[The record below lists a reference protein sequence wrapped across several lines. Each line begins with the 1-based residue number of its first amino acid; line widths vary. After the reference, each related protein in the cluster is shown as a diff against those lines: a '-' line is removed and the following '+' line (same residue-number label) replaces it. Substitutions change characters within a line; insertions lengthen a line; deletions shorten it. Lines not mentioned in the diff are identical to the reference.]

1 MELLDKSLRTID
13 KFENFEHGH
22 DLKLSTNCVNNKE
35 KSYCCSL
42 YWPLFR
48 TSCTKDNDGNMCISA
63 YVHFFK
69 ISNDWKY
76 SFSLRFPL
84 FPLTPNLFHFKYV
97 KVKNCTE
104 IITMF
109 FSRSSY
115 TRALKFRYKLNIK
128 RTNANKAIWLTSFDA
143 KGSVRMTLE
152 SERYKSTLHCLPILY
167 CADKNL
173 SLM

>member
-1 MELLDKSLRTID
+1 MIGSIA
-13 KFENFEHGH
+13 F
-22 DLKLSTNCVNNKE
+22 
-35 KSYCCSL
+35 
-42 YWPLFR
+42 
-48 TSCTKDNDGNMCISA
+48 
-63 YVHFFK
+63 
-69 ISNDWKY
+69 
-76 SFSLRFPL
+76 
-84 FPLTPNLFHFKYV
+84 PNLFHFKYV

-152 SERYKSTLHCLPILY
+152 SERCKSNLHCLPILY
-167 CADKNL
+167 CGDKNL
-173 SLM
+173 SLMQDFPQPTVVCLYAITSYRKNRTGFALLLYIESREGYLSKLTRTVNSLKESRFKFFESF

>member
-1 MELLDKSLRTID
+1 MLI
-13 KFENFEHGH
+13 
-22 DLKLSTNCVNNKE
+22 
-35 KSYCCSL
+35 
-42 YWPLFR
+42 
-48 TSCTKDNDGNMCISA
+48 TKKRVIVVRYTDRYLERAVQKTMTVICA
-63 YVHFFK
+63 LEYVFFL
-69 ISNDWKY
+69 ISNGWKY

-84 FPLTPNLFHFKYV
+84 FPLTPNLFHFEYV

-152 SERYKSTLHCLPILY
+152 SERCKSNLHCLPILY
-167 CADKNL
+167 CGVKT
-173 SLM
+173 

>member
-1 MELLDKSLRTID
+1 VLI
-13 KFENFEHGH
+13 
-22 DLKLSTNCVNNKE
+22 TNKRVIVVCYTDRYLERAVQKTMTVICALEECV
-35 KSYCCSL
+35 
-42 YWPLFR
+42 
-48 TSCTKDNDGNMCISA
+48 
-63 YVHFFK
+63 FFK
-69 ISNDWKY
+69 ISNGWKY

-143 KGSVRMTLE
+143 KGSVRMTLQ
-152 SERYKSTLHCLPILY
+152 SEGCKSNLHCLPILY
-167 CADKNL
+167 SGDKNF

>member
-1 MELLDKSLRTID
+1 MLITNKRVIVVRYTDRYLERAAQKTMTVICALKEYAFFFLKSRMVGSI
-13 KFENFEHGH
+13 
-22 DLKLSTNCVNNKE
+22 
-35 KSYCCSL
+35 
-42 YWPLFR
+42 
-48 TSCTKDNDGNMCISA
+48 A
-63 YVHFFK
+63 
-69 ISNDWKY
+69 

-143 KGSVRMTLE
+143 KGGVRMTLQ
-152 SERYKSTLHCLPILY
+152 SERCKSNLHCLPILY
-167 CADKNL
+167 SGDKNL